1 VAKPMTEIV
10 TDNHNLSAQAAKKR
24 IDTEAHCRV
33 QTGIA
38 VTAGGYK

>member
-1 VAKPMTEIV
+1 MTEIV
-10 TDNHNLSAQAAKKR
+10 TDNHNLGAQAAEKR

-33 QTGIA
+33 QIA